1 MHPTVTIKS
10 IKNRHLLN
18 DEQYG
23 FILMNIGKPLQL
35 ASAWFDREG
44 QLAHFTV
51 YFGDAII
58 TLFDDNGIE
67 GEFGNGIEFRLS

>member
-10 IKNRHLLN
+10 IKNRYLLN

-35 ASAWFDREG
+35 ASAWFVREG
-44 QLAHFTV
+44 RLVNLTI
-51 YFGDAII
+51 YFGDEVI
-58 TLFDDNGIE
+58 TLFEDNLIE
-67 GEFGNGIEFRLS
+67 GEFGNGIKFQLG